1 MERCGLKRSLILRM
15 VSKRRESPSMA
26 RLAARLTAVVVFPTP
41 PFRFAMAII
50 LVMKSFEILST
61 RKTPVMFHVEHSRL
75 RKRASFGFLRNADA
89 PCPEKLVIPQDD
101 HPAILRLYP
110 EIRHG
115 KTGGIQPA
123 FIPSVYNL
131 RNPESPPPPFKGH
144 GFLCTLVFI
153 PRLDFCFIILHTLV
167 HRLHKF
173 PPSGKAS
180 IQFLKYTGRK
190 AQ

>member
-26 RLAARLTAVVVFPTP
+26 RLPAGLTAVVVFPTP

-75 RKRASFGFLRNADA
+75 RKHASFDFLRNADA

-101 HPAILRLYP
+101 HPTILRLHP

-123 FIPSVYNL
+123 FIPSVHNL
-131 RNPESPPPPFKGH
+131 RNPESPPRHSKDTGSCAPLYSSLVSTSASSYFMLW
-144 GFLCTLVFI
+144 FTACTSFRQVV
-153 PRLDFCFIILHTLV
+153 RLLFD
-167 HRLHKF
+167 
-173 PPSGKAS
+173 S
-180 IQFLKYTGRK
+180 
-190 AQ
+190 